1 MRTAI
6 DTNILVYAEGVN
18 GLDRRQAALN
28 VLRRLPAAAALLP
41 IQALG
46 ELYNVLIRKAGYATA
61 DARARLVGW
70 SMSYPTADT
79 TRSALIA
86 ASDLAATHRLGQHH
100 DRRRGREWLSVAAVG
115 VIDIAVPR
123 GVRWPFSRRRSL
135 GWKGLRSAGL
145 S

>member
-18 GLDRRQAALN
+18 GLDRPQAALN
-28 VLRRLPAAAALLP
+28 VLRRLPIAAALLP

-79 TRSALIA
+79 TR
-86 ASDLAATHRLGQHH
+86 
-100 DRRRGREWLSVAAVG
+100 
-115 VIDIAVPR
+115 
-123 GVRWPFSRRRSL
+123 WP
-135 GWKGLRSAGL
+135 
-145 S
+145 